1 MSNRL
6 GFYIERDSAIHR
18 LNPLTKLV
26 LVLVLIGID
35 YLGPFIWLPSLIF
48 GLIIFPLSIAGRV
61 WREFLGITVKLFLPA
76 AGFMFIMQAIFL
88 PVGTTTIFSFWI
100 FDVTLESLQTA
111 YLNASRLL
119 TLVTAFL
126 LLLLTTHPGALMS
139 DLARRGVPGAIS
151 YIITS
156 TLQILPQM
164 QAKASTIMD
173 AQRSRGLETQG
184 SLRKRIRALVP
195 LVGPLVFGSLVDV
208 QERAI
213 AIEARAFNSGR
224 SKTSLVEI
232 GDPPWERVLRWG
244 LVLLL
249 LLVVGSRLWL
259 L

>member
-6 GFYIERDSAIHR
+6 SFYIERDSPIHR

-26 LVLVLIGID
+26 LVLVLIGIE
-35 YLGPFIWLPSLIF
+35 YILPFYWLPTVIL
-48 GLIIFPLSIAGRV
+48 GVIIFPLSIAGKI
-61 WREFLGITVKLFLPA
+61 WREFLGITVKVFLPA

-88 PVGTTTIFSFWI
+88 PVGTTTIASFWI
-100 FDVTLESLQTA
+100 FDVTVESLQTA

-126 LLLLTTHPGALMS
+126 LLLLTTHPGVLMS

-151 YIITS
+151 YVVTS

-164 QAKASTIMD
+164 QAKANMIID
-173 AQRSRGLETQG
+173 AQRSRGLDTQG
-184 SLRKRIRALVP
+184 SLRKRIGALVP

-224 SKTSLVEI
+224 RKTSLDEI
-232 GDPPWERVLRWG
+232 HDPTWERIFRWG
-244 LVLLL
+244 LVLVLI
-249 LLVVGSRLWL
+249 VVAGSRLWL